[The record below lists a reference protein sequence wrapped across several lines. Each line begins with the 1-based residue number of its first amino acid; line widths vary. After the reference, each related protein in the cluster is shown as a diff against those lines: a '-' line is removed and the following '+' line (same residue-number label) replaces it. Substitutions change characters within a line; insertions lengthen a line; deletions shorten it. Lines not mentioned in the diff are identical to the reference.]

1 MAVISLALV
10 LGILVYPIVK
20 MIKNQIQRDSL
31 RVEPKRSQRDE
42 ILLRQIE
49 AREEAQK
56 QANEKVAELKRQAN
70 EAKVRELNFKIYRAR
85 KDIEYIEHQM
95 EEKRKY
101 GEFLEL
107 NRDSCVY
114 GSKYYHN
121 WNNKM
126 TANNNQ
132 LHTLETQLDKAM
144 NIISEAEIKIGEV
157 M

>member
-1 MAVISLALV
+1 MAVISFALV
-10 LGILVYPIVK
+10 LVILIYPVVK
-20 MIKNQIQRDSL
+20 MIKDQI
-31 RVEPKRSQRDE
+31 RVSSQIEEPKRNQRDE

-49 AREEAQK
+49 AREEARK
-56 QANEKVAELKRQAN
+56 QIEANVAEMKRQVN
-70 EAKVRELNFKIYRAR
+70 ETKVRELNFKIYKAQ
-85 KDIEYIEHQM
+85 KDVEHIKYQM

-121 WNNKM
+121 WNNKL
-126 TANNNQ
+126 TTNNNQ

-144 NIISEAEIKIGEV
+144 NIIMESEIKIGEV
-157 M
+157 G

>member
-1 MAVISLALV
+1 MAVVSFVLV
-10 LGILVYPIVK
+10 LVILIYPVVK
-20 MIKNQIQRDSL
+20 MIKDQIRISSQIE
-31 RVEPKRSQRDE
+31 EPKPNQHDDV
-42 ILLRQIE
+42 LLRQIE
-49 AREEAQK
+49 ARKQIEA
-56 QANEKVAELKRQAN
+56 NVAEMKRQVN
-70 EAKVRELNFKIYRAR
+70 ETKVRELNFKIYKAQ
-85 KDIEYIEHQM
+85 KDVEHIKYQM

-121 WNNKM
+121 WNNKL

-144 NIISEAEIKIGEV
+144 NIITESEIKIGEV
-157 M
+157 AS